1 MPQHKDK
8 ISLLHMMDHSK
19 EALSMISGKSRSSL
33 RENRMLELALVRL
46 VEIIGEA
53 AGRIGLETKA
63 KYPAIPWPQII
74 GMRNR
79 LIHGY
84 DTVDLDLLWNTI
96 EDDLPPLIVELE
108 KILNSF

>member
-1 MPQHKDK
+1 MPLHKDK

-33 RENRMLELALVRL
+33 SENRMLELALVRL

-63 KYPAIPWPQII
+63 
-74 GMRNR
+74 
-79 LIHGY
+79 
-84 DTVDLDLLWNTI
+84 
-96 EDDLPPLIVELE
+96 
-108 KILNSF
+108 